1 MNSVCLPF
9 LQNGGGAWGGCFP
22 IMEIFFLVV
31 PPRLCSRRVE
41 SVKEVYSRLC
51 VNVRTN
57 GHERKNN
64 MNTLHKTRKE
74 ELPIVNIS
82 FLLYFRRKGQEK
94 TEEAGRNERF

>member
-1 MNSVCLPF
+1 V
-9 LQNGGGAWGGCFP
+9 FP
-22 IMEIFFLVV
+22 VSAEWRGSLGRLFPSHGDLFLVV
-31 PPRLCSRRVE
+31 PPRLFSRRVE

>member
-1 MNSVCLPF
+1 
-9 LQNGGGAWGGCFP
+9 
-22 IMEIFFLVV
+22 MEIVFLVV
-31 PPRLCSRRVE
+31 PPRLFSRRVE

-82 FLLYFRRKGQEK
+82 FFYISGGKDRRRQKRQAATKGFKGTFSLLP
-94 TEEAGRNERF
+94 

>member
-1 MNSVCLPF
+1 M
-9 LQNGGGAWGGCFP
+9 A
-22 IMEIFFLVV
+22 M
-31 PPRLCSRRVE
+31 
-41 SVKEVYSRLC
+41 KE
-51 VNVRTN
+51 
-57 GHERKNN
+57 KNN